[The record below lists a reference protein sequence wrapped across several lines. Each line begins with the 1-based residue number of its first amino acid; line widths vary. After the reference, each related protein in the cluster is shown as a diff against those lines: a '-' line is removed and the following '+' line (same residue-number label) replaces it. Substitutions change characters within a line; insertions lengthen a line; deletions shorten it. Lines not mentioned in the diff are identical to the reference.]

1 MGYAILKNVL
11 FISCIESQDLISI
24 VGSTNIHK
32 YAKNK
37 NLTEEHMN
45 KQKRFTAIMLILLL
59 ILSIVEPGKAN
70 AKTTSPTLPK
80 NVLIYQ
86 GASKIITIKK
96 NGCTINRVS
105 WKQSNTFLSIR
116 ILNKTHYKVNAIKSG
131 TTRLTATI
139 VYKRAKQKYTK
150 KMTCKVFIPKKS
162 ATVFT
167 PAITAQVNATP
178 FPTMAAASHS
188 PMPLSTTE
196 ASETQAP
203 TPKVTFPTN
212 TGIANTLDEC
222 EAPTDNSV
230 TTTKPTTPPADTSV
244 TITESPAATIDTS
257 VVTTKPTTPPAD
269 ASVATTE
276 PTTLPADTSV
286 ATTEPTIPPTDQSAS
301 TTKEPTSTPV
311 STETV
316 TTETPNKPTA
326 TEVPTTSPGVSSATI
341 APSPDHQ
348 PTGGTPAPT
357 ETPAAE
363 GNPDV
368 VLAEYE
374 YEDASRTTI
383 VSCTNK
389 ETATKAVIPSSVTTI
404 ANEAFVS
411 CEELTTVVI
420 PYGIISIGSHAFMNC
435 SSLTTIYLPNSV
447 REIGPF
453 AFFNCISLEQITF
466 PDSMTTISS
475 GLFVNCCKLKDVS
488 IPKSITTIDA
498 DAFAACK
505 SIEEI
510 YLPNS
515 ITTINDEA
523 FQSCPKLKRMI
534 LPDSVTYIGNKIF
547 QDCKNLTT
555 VVFSNQL
562 KPSKRVAN
570 SFEGCDNI
578 INITWKGNVYTNVN
592 PFQAAI
598 YLDEDFEPEYYH
610 PATAT

>member
-1 MGYAILKNVL
+1 
-11 FISCIESQDLISI
+11 
-24 VGSTNIHK
+24 
-32 YAKNK
+32 
-37 NLTEEHMN
+37 MN

-59 ILSIVEPGKAN
+59 ILSIMEPEKTN

-105 WKQSNTFLSIR
+105 WKKSNSFLSIR

-139 VYKRAKQKYTK
+139 LYKRAKQKYTK
-150 KMTCKVFIPKKS
+150 KVTCKVFIPKKNT
-162 ATVFT
+162 TVST

-178 FPTMAAASHS
+178 FPKMTAGTHS

-196 ASETQAP
+196 VSETKVP

-212 TGIANTLDEC
+212 TGIANTLDGC
-222 EAPTDNSV
+222 EAPAGTSQAPTDISM
-230 TTTKPTTPPADTSV
+230 TTMGPTTPPADTSV
-244 TITESPAATIDTS
+244 TITKSPATTTDASMTTTEPTTPPADTSVTTTESPVATIDTS

-276 PTTLPADTSV
+276 PTTPPADTSV
-286 ATTEPTIPPTDQSAS
+286 ATTEPAIPPTDQSAS
-301 TTKEPTSTPV
+301 TTEEPTSTPV

-316 TTETPNKPTA
+316 TTETPNKPTT

-357 ETPAAE
+357 ATPAAE
-363 GNPDV
+363 GNSGV

-404 ANEAFVS
+404 SSKAFVS

-523 FQSCPKLKRMI
+523 FQSCPNLKRMI
-534 LPDSVTYIGNKIF
+534 LPDSVTYVGNKIF
-547 QDCKNLTT
+547 LDCKNLTT